1 MNIIQRLLRKN
12 LSMAQLV
19 GFTLANF
26 IGLLIVLLGL
36 QFYTDVRSIWQDE
49 DSFMQKDYLVINK
62 RVPGSGLL
70 TGERASFSADE
81 IADLEKQSWVRKVG
95 RFSSADYRLSASIEQ
110 AGRSMSTYMF
120 FESIPSEFVD
130 VDSDEWGYEEGDN
143 VVPII
148 ISKDYLSLY
157 NFGFASSTGL
167 PQFSETMIGSIPMRL
182 RISSAK
188 GSVELQGRIVGF
200 SNRLN
205 TILVPQ
211 EFMDWSN
218 QRYGRTAGARADPSR
233 LIIDVSSPGDVKIKD
248 YIAEHGYEIAGD
260 KANSTASYFLNVATG
275 VVLAIGAV
283 ITILSLFVLLLSIS
297 LLMQKNRQKM
307 HSLIMLGYE
316 LKEVGQPYRQL
327 VVAVNV
333 VAYLL
338 AVGAMLVMRMLYI
351 DAVRAMGASETTV
364 WTSLGVGVAITFAVV
379 LFNIIS
385 INRKVTSAFQLK

>member
-1 MNIIQRLLRKN
+1 MNIIHRLLRKN

-49 DSFMQKDYLVINK
+49 DSFMKKDYLIVNK
-62 RVPGSGLL
+62 KVSGSGFL
-70 TGERASFSADE
+70 TGERASFSAEE
-81 IADLEKQSWVRKVG
+81 IADIEKQSWVRKVG
-95 RFSSADYRLSASIEQ
+95 QFTSADYSLTASVQ
-110 AGRSMSTYMF
+110 QGGRGMSTYMF

-182 RISSAK
+182 RISSDR
-188 GSVELQGRIVGF
+188 GSAEMQGRIVGF

-218 QRYGRTAGARADPSR
+218 SRYGRTAGARADPSR

-283 ITILSLFVLLLSIS
+283 ITVLSLFVLLLSIS

-316 LKEVGQPYRQL
+316 LKEVGRPYRQL
-327 VVAVNV
+327 VVAVNA

-338 AVGAMLVMRMLYI
+338 AAGAMLAMRMLYI
-351 DAVRAMGASETTV
+351 DAVRAMGASDATV
-364 WTSLGVGVAITFAVV
+364 WLSLGVGAAITLAVV

-385 INRKVTSAFQLK
+385 INRKVASAF

>member
-62 RVPGSGLL
+62 RVSGSGLL
-70 TGERASFSADE
+70 IGERASFSTDE
-81 IADLEKQSWVRKVG
+81 IADIEKQSWVRKVG

-120 FESIPSEFVD
+120 FEAIPSEFVD

-188 GSVELQGRIVGF
+188 GSAELQGRIVGF

-316 LKEVGQPYRQL
+316 LKEVGRPYRQL
-327 VVAVNV
+327 VVAVNA

-338 AVGAMLVMRMLYI
+338 ATGAMLAMRMLYI

-364 WTSLGVGVAITFAVV
+364 WMSLGVGAMITIVV
-379 LFNIIS
+379 ILFNIIS
-385 INRKVTSAFQLK
+385 INRKVASAF

>member
-62 RVPGSGLL
+62 RVSGSGLL

-81 IADLEKQSWVRKVG
+81 IADIEKQSWVRKVG

-182 RISSAK
+182 RISSAN
-188 GSVELQGRIVGF
+188 GSAELQGRIVGF

-316 LKEVGQPYRQL
+316 LKEVGRPYRQL
-327 VVAVNV
+327 VVAVNA

-338 AVGAMLVMRMLYI
+338 AAGAMLAMRMLYI

-364 WTSLGVGVAITFAVV
+364 WMSLAVGAMITIVV
-379 LFNIIS
+379 ILFNIIS
-385 INRKVTSAFQLK
+385 INRKVASAF

>member
-62 RVPGSGLL
+62 RVSGSGLL

-81 IADLEKQSWVRKVG
+81 IADIEKQSWVRKVG

-130 VDSDEWGYEEGDN
+130 VNSDEWGYEEGDN

-188 GSVELQGRIVGF
+188 GSAELQGRIVGF

-218 QRYGRTAGARADPSR
+218 SRYGRTAGARADPSR

-327 VVAVNV
+327 VVAVNA

-338 AVGAMLVMRMLYI
+338 AVGAMLTMRMLYI

-364 WTSLGVGVAITFAVV
+364 WMSLGVGAAITLAVV

-385 INRKVTSAFQLK
+385 INRKVASAF

>member
-62 RVPGSGLL
+62 RVSGSGLL

-188 GSVELQGRIVGF
+188 GSAELQGRIVGF

-316 LKEVGQPYRQL
+316 LKEVGRPYRQL
-327 VVAVNV
+327 VVAVNA

-338 AVGAMLVMRMLYI
+338 AAGAMLAMRMLYI

-364 WTSLGVGVAITFAVV
+364 WMSLGVGAAITLAVV

-385 INRKVTSAFQLK
+385 INRKVASAF

>member
-49 DSFMQKDYLVINK
+49 DSFMKKDYLVINK
-62 RVPGSGLL
+62 RVSGSGLL

-188 GSVELQGRIVGF
+188 GSAELQGRIVGF

-316 LKEVGQPYRQL
+316 LKEVGRPYRQL
-327 VVAVNV
+327 VVAVNA

-338 AVGAMLVMRMLYI
+338 AAGAMLAMRMLYI

-364 WTSLGVGVAITFAVV
+364 WMSLGVGAMITIVV
-379 LFNIIS
+379 ILFNIIS
-385 INRKVTSAFQLK
+385 INRKVASAF

>member
-49 DSFMQKDYLVINK
+49 DSFMKKDYLVINK
-62 RVPGSGLL
+62 RVSGSGLL

-188 GSVELQGRIVGF
+188 GSAELQGRIVGF

-316 LKEVGQPYRQL
+316 LKEVGRPYRQL
-327 VVAVNV
+327 VVAVNA

-338 AVGAMLVMRMLYI
+338 AAGAMLAMRMLYI

-364 WTSLGVGVAITFAVV
+364 WVSLGVGAMITIVV
-379 LFNIIS
+379 ILFNIIS
-385 INRKVTSAFQLK
+385 INRKVASAF

>member
-1 MNIIQRLLRKN
+1 
-12 LSMAQLV
+12 MAQLA

-49 DSFMQKDYLVINK
+49 DSFMKKDYLVINK
-62 RVPGSGLL
+62 RVSGSGLL

-148 ISKDYLSLY
+148 ISKDSLSLY

-188 GSVELQGRIVGF
+188 GSAELQGRIVGF

-316 LKEVGQPYRQL
+316 LKEVGRPYRQL
-327 VVAVNV
+327 VVAVNA

-338 AVGAMLVMRMLYI
+338 AAGAMLAMRMLYI
-351 DAVRAMGASETTV
+351 DAVRAMGASDATV
-364 WTSLGVGVAITFAVV
+364 WLSLGVGAAITLAVV

-385 INRKVTSAFQLK
+385 INRKVASAF

>member
-62 RVPGSGLL
+62 RVSGSGLL

-81 IADLEKQSWVRKVG
+81 IADIEKQSWVRKVG

-188 GSVELQGRIVGF
+188 GGAELQGRIVGF

-316 LKEVGQPYRQL
+316 LKEVGRPYRQL
-327 VVAVNV
+327 VVAVNA

-338 AVGAMLVMRMLYI
+338 AAGAMLAMRMLYI

-364 WTSLGVGVAITFAVV
+364 WMSLGVGAMITIVV
-379 LFNIIS
+379 ILFNIIS
-385 INRKVTSAFQLK
+385 INRKVASAF

>member
-1 MNIIQRLLRKN
+1 MNIIHRLLRKN
-12 LSMAQLV
+12 LSMAQLA

-49 DSFMQKDYLVINK
+49 DSFMKKDYLVINK
-62 RVPGSGLL
+62 RVSGSGLL

-182 RISSAK
+182 RISSAN
-188 GSVELQGRIVGF
+188 GSAELQGRIVGF

-283 ITILSLFVLLLSIS
+283 ITVLSLFVLLLSIS

-316 LKEVGQPYRQL
+316 LKEVGRPYRQL
-327 VVAVNV
+327 VVAVNA

-338 AVGAMLVMRMLYI
+338 AAGAMLAMRMLYI
-351 DAVRAMGASETTV
+351 DAVRAMGASDATV
-364 WTSLGVGVAITFAVV
+364 WLSLGVGAAITLAVV

-385 INRKVTSAFQLK
+385 INRKVASAF

>member
-1 MNIIQRLLRKN
+1 MRKN
-12 LSMAQLV
+12 LSMAQLA

-49 DSFMQKDYLVINK
+49 DSFMKKDYLVINK
-62 RVPGSGLL
+62 RVSGSGLL

-81 IADLEKQSWVRKVG
+81 IADIERQSWVRKVG

-188 GSVELQGRIVGF
+188 GSAELQGRIVGF

-316 LKEVGQPYRQL
+316 LKEVGRPYRQL
-327 VVAVNV
+327 VVAVNA

-338 AVGAMLVMRMLYI
+338 AAGAMLAMRMLYI

-364 WTSLGVGVAITFAVV
+364 WMSLGVGAMITIVV
-379 LFNIIS
+379 ILFNIIS
-385 INRKVTSAFQLK
+385 INRKVASAF

>member
-62 RVPGSGLL
+62 RVSGSGLL

-81 IADLEKQSWVRKVG
+81 IADIEKQSWVRKVG

-130 VDSDEWGYEEGDN
+130 VDSDEWSYEEGDN

-188 GSVELQGRIVGF
+188 GSAELQGRIVGF

-218 QRYGRTAGARADPSR
+218 QRYGRAAGARADPSR

-316 LKEVGQPYRQL
+316 LKEVGRPYRQL
-327 VVAVNV
+327 VVAVNA

-338 AVGAMLVMRMLYI
+338 AAGAMLAMRMLYI

-364 WTSLGVGVAITFAVV
+364 WMSLGVGAMITIVV
-379 LFNIIS
+379 ILFNIIS
-385 INRKVTSAFQLK
+385 INRKVASAF

>member
-1 MNIIQRLLRKN
+1 MNIIHRLLRKN
-12 LSMAQLV
+12 LSMAQLA

-49 DSFMQKDYLVINK
+49 DSFMKKDYLVINK
-62 RVPGSGLL
+62 RVSGSGLL

-188 GSVELQGRIVGF
+188 GSAELQGRIVGF

-275 VVLAIGAV
+275 VVLAIGVV
-283 ITILSLFVLLLSIS
+283 ITVLSLFVLLLSIS

-316 LKEVGQPYRQL
+316 LKEVGRPYRQL
-327 VVAVNV
+327 VVAVNA

-338 AVGAMLVMRMLYI
+338 AAGAMLAMRMLYI

-364 WTSLGVGVAITFAVV
+364 WMSLGVGAMITIVV
-379 LFNIIS
+379 ILFNIIS
-385 INRKVTSAFQLK
+385 INRKVASAF

>member
-62 RVPGSGLL
+62 QVSGSGLL
-70 TGERASFSADE
+70 TGERASFSTDE
-81 IADLEKQSWVRKVG
+81 IADIEKQSWVRKVG

-188 GSVELQGRIVGF
+188 GSAELQGRIVGF

-316 LKEVGQPYRQL
+316 LKEVGRPYRQL
-327 VVAVNV
+327 VVAVNA

-338 AVGAMLVMRMLYI
+338 AAGAMLAMRMLYI

-364 WTSLGVGVAITFAVV
+364 WMSLGVGAMITIVV
-379 LFNIIS
+379 ILFNIIS
-385 INRKVTSAFQLK
+385 INRKVASAF

>member
-62 RVPGSGLL
+62 RVSGSGLL

-95 RFSSADYRLSASIEQ
+95 RFSSADYRLTASIEQ

-188 GSVELQGRIVGF
+188 GSAELQGRIVGF

-316 LKEVGQPYRQL
+316 LKEVGRPYRQL
-327 VVAVNV
+327 VVAVNA

-338 AVGAMLVMRMLYI
+338 AAGAMLAMRMLYI

-364 WTSLGVGVAITFAVV
+364 WMSLGVGAMITIVV
-379 LFNIIS
+379 ILFNIIS
-385 INRKVTSAFQLK
+385 INRKVASAF

>member
-49 DSFMQKDYLVINK
+49 DSFIQKDYLAINK
-62 RVPGSGLL
+62 RVSGSGLL

-81 IADLEKQSWVRKVG
+81 IADIERQAWVRKVG

-188 GSVELQGRIVGF
+188 GSAELQGRIVGF

-316 LKEVGQPYRQL
+316 LKEVGRPYRQL
-327 VVAVNV
+327 VVAVNA

-338 AVGAMLVMRMLYI
+338 AAGAMLAMRMLYI

-364 WTSLGVGVAITFAVV
+364 WMSLGVGAMITIVV
-379 LFNIIS
+379 ILFNIIS
-385 INRKVTSAFQLK
+385 INRKVASAF

>member
-62 RVPGSGLL
+62 RVSGSGLL

-81 IADLEKQSWVRKVG
+81 IADIEKQSWVRKVG

-188 GSVELQGRIVGF
+188 GSAELQGRIVGF

-316 LKEVGQPYRQL
+316 LKEVGRPYRQL
-327 VVAVNV
+327 VVAVNA

-338 AVGAMLVMRMLYI
+338 AAGAMLTMRMLYI

-364 WTSLGVGVAITFAVV
+364 WMSLGVGAMITIVV
-379 LFNIIS
+379 ILFNIIS
-385 INRKVTSAFQLK
+385 INRKVASAF

>member
-1 MNIIQRLLRKN
+1 MNIIHRLLRKN
-12 LSMAQLV
+12 LSMAQLA

-49 DSFMQKDYLVINK
+49 DSFMKKDYLVINK
-62 RVPGSGLL
+62 RVSGSGLL

-182 RISSAK
+182 RISSAN
-188 GSVELQGRIVGF
+188 GSAELQGRIVGF

-218 QRYGRTAGARADPSR
+218 SRYGRTVGARADPSR

-283 ITILSLFVLLLSIS
+283 ITVLSLFVLLLSIS

-316 LKEVGQPYRQL
+316 LKEVGRPYRQL
-327 VVAVNV
+327 VVAVNA

-338 AVGAMLVMRMLYI
+338 AAGAMLAMRMLYI
-351 DAVRAMGASETTV
+351 DAVRAMGASDATV
-364 WTSLGVGVAITFAVV
+364 WLSLGVGAAITLAVV

-385 INRKVTSAFQLK
+385 INRKVASAF

>member
-1 MNIIQRLLRKN
+1 
-12 LSMAQLV
+12 MAQLV

-26 IGLLIVLLGL
+26 IGLLIVLLGM

-49 DSFMQKDYLVINK
+49 DSFIQKDYLVINK
-62 RVPGSGLL
+62 RVSGSGLL
-70 TGERASFSADE
+70 TGERASFSVDE
-81 IADLEKQSWVRKVG
+81 IADIEKQSWVRKVG

-110 AGRSMSTYMF
+110 GGRSMSTYMF

-188 GSVELQGRIVGF
+188 GSAELQGRIVGF

-218 QRYGRTAGARADPSR
+218 SRYGRTAGARADPSR

-248 YIAEHGYEIAGD
+248 YIAEHDYEIAGD

-275 VVLAIGAV
+275 VVLAIGVV

-316 LKEVGQPYRQL
+316 LKDVGRPYRQL
-327 VVAVNV
+327 VVVVNA

-338 AVGAMLVMRMLYI
+338 AAGAMLAMRMLYI
-351 DAVRAMGASETTV
+351 DAVRAMGASETTM
-364 WTSLGVGVAITFAVV
+364 WLSLGVGAAITIAVI

-385 INRKVTSAFQLK
+385 INRKVASAF

>member
-1 MNIIQRLLRKN
+1 MNIIHRLLRKN

-62 RVPGSGLL
+62 QVSGSGLL

-81 IADLEKQSWVRKVG
+81 IADIEKQSWVRKVG

-182 RISSAK
+182 RISSAN
-188 GSVELQGRIVGF
+188 GSAELQGRIVGF

-316 LKEVGQPYRQL
+316 LKEVGRPYRQL
-327 VVAVNV
+327 VVAVNA

-338 AVGAMLVMRMLYI
+338 AAGAMLAMRMLYI

-364 WTSLGVGVAITFAVV
+364 WLSLGVGAAITLAVV

-385 INRKVTSAFQLK
+385 INRKVASAF

>member
-36 QFYTDVRSIWQDE
+36 QFYTDVHSIWQDE

-62 RVPGSGLL
+62 RVSGSGLL
-70 TGERASFSADE
+70 TGERATFSADE
-81 IADLEKQSWVRKVG
+81 IADIEKQSWVRKVG

-188 GSVELQGRIVGF
+188 GSAELQGRIVGF

-316 LKEVGQPYRQL
+316 LKEVGRPYRQL
-327 VVAVNV
+327 VVAVNA

-338 AVGAMLVMRMLYI
+338 AAGAMLAMRMLYI

-364 WTSLGVGVAITFAVV
+364 WMSLGVGAMITIVV
-379 LFNIIS
+379 ILFNIIS
-385 INRKVTSAFQLK
+385 INRKVASAF

>member
-62 RVPGSGLL
+62 RVSGSGLL

-81 IADLEKQSWVRKVG
+81 IADIEKQSWVRKVG

-188 GSVELQGRIVGF
+188 GSAELQGRIVGF

-316 LKEVGQPYRQL
+316 LKEVGRPYRQL
-327 VVAVNV
+327 VVAVNA

-338 AVGAMLVMRMLYI
+338 AAGAMLAMRMLYI
-351 DAVRAMGASETTV
+351 DTVRAMGASETTV
-364 WTSLGVGVAITFAVV
+364 WMSLGVGAMITIVV
-379 LFNIIS
+379 ILFNIIS
-385 INRKVTSAFQLK
+385 INRKVASAF

>member
-62 RVPGSGLL
+62 RVSGSGLL

-81 IADLEKQSWVRKVG
+81 IADIEKQSWVRKVG

-188 GSVELQGRIVGF
+188 GSAELQGRIVGF

-316 LKEVGQPYRQL
+316 LKEVGRPYRQL
-327 VVAVNV
+327 VVAVNA

-338 AVGAMLVMRMLYI
+338 AAGAMLAMRMLYI
-351 DAVRAMGASETTV
+351 DAVRAMGASDATV
-364 WTSLGVGVAITFAVV
+364 WLSLGVGAMITIVV
-379 LFNIIS
+379 ILFNIIS
-385 INRKVTSAFQLK
+385 INRKVASAF

>member
-1 MNIIQRLLRKN
+1 MNIIHRLLRKN
-12 LSMAQLV
+12 LSMAQLA

-49 DSFMQKDYLVINK
+49 DSFMKKDYLVINK
-62 RVPGSGLL
+62 RVSGSGLL

-188 GSVELQGRIVGF
+188 GSAELQGRIVGF

-316 LKEVGQPYRQL
+316 LKEVGRPYRQL
-327 VVAVNV
+327 VVAVNA

-338 AVGAMLVMRMLYI
+338 AAGAMLAMRMLYI
-351 DAVRAMGASETTV
+351 DAVRAMGASDATV
-364 WTSLGVGVAITFAVV
+364 WMSLGVGAMITIVV
-379 LFNIIS
+379 ILFNIIS
-385 INRKVTSAFQLK
+385 INRKVALAF

>member
-62 RVPGSGLL
+62 RVSGSGLL

-81 IADLEKQSWVRKVG
+81 IADIERQSWVRKVG

-188 GSVELQGRIVGF
+188 GSAELQGRIVGF

-283 ITILSLFVLLLSIS
+283 ITVLSLFVLLLSIS

-316 LKEVGQPYRQL
+316 LKEVGRPYRQL
-327 VVAVNV
+327 VVAVNA

-338 AVGAMLVMRMLYI
+338 AAGAMLAMRMLYI
-351 DAVRAMGASETTV
+351 DAVRAMGASDATV
-364 WTSLGVGVAITFAVV
+364 WLSLGVGAAITLAVV

-385 INRKVTSAFQLK
+385 INRKVASAF

>member
-62 RVPGSGLL
+62 RVSGSGLL

-81 IADLEKQSWVRKVG
+81 IADIEKQSWVRKVG

-188 GSVELQGRIVGF
+188 GSAELQGRIVGF

-316 LKEVGQPYRQL
+316 LKEVGRPYRQL
-327 VVAVNV
+327 VVAVNA

-338 AVGAMLVMRMLYI
+338 AAGAMLAMRMLYI

-364 WTSLGVGVAITFAVV
+364 WMPLGVGAMITIVV
-379 LFNIIS
+379 ILFNIIS
-385 INRKVTSAFQLK
+385 INRKVASAF

>member
-62 RVPGSGLL
+62 RVSGSGLL
-70 TGERASFSADE
+70 TGVRASFSADE
-81 IADLEKQSWVRKVG
+81 IADIEKQSWVRKVG

-188 GSVELQGRIVGF
+188 GSAELQGRIVGF

-316 LKEVGQPYRQL
+316 LKEVGRPYRQL
-327 VVAVNV
+327 VVAVNA

-338 AVGAMLVMRMLYI
+338 AAGAMLAMRMLYI

-364 WTSLGVGVAITFAVV
+364 WMSLGVGAMITIVV
-379 LFNIIS
+379 ILFNIIS
-385 INRKVTSAFQLK
+385 INRKVASAF

>member
-62 RVPGSGLL
+62 RVSGSGLL

-81 IADLEKQSWVRKVG
+81 IADIEKQSWVRKVG

-182 RISSAK
+182 RISSAN
-188 GSVELQGRIVGF
+188 GSAELQGRIVGF

-316 LKEVGQPYRQL
+316 LKEVGRPYRQL
-327 VVAVNV
+327 VVAVNA

-338 AVGAMLVMRMLYI
+338 AAGAMLAMRMLYI

-364 WTSLGVGVAITFAVV
+364 WMSLGVGAMITIVV
-379 LFNIIS
+379 ILFNIIS
-385 INRKVTSAFQLK
+385 INRKVASAF

>member
-62 RVPGSGLL
+62 RVSGSGLL

-81 IADLEKQSWVRKVG
+81 IADIEKQSWVRKVG

-188 GSVELQGRIVGF
+188 GSAELQGRIVGF

-283 ITILSLFVLLLSIS
+283 ITILSLFVLLLFIS

-316 LKEVGQPYRQL
+316 LKEVGRPYRQL
-327 VVAVNV
+327 VVAVNA

-338 AVGAMLVMRMLYI
+338 AAGAMLAMRMLYI

-364 WTSLGVGVAITFAVV
+364 WMSLGVGAMITIVV
-379 LFNIIS
+379 ILFNIIS
-385 INRKVTSAFQLK
+385 INRKVASAF

>member
-62 RVPGSGLL
+62 RVSGSGLL

-81 IADLEKQSWVRKVG
+81 IADIEKQSWVRKVG

-188 GSVELQGRIVGF
+188 GSAELQGRIVGF

-316 LKEVGQPYRQL
+316 LKEVGRPYRQL
-327 VVAVNV
+327 VVAVNA

-338 AVGAMLVMRMLYI
+338 ATGAMLTMRMLYI

-364 WTSLGVGVAITFAVV
+364 WMSLGVGAMITIVV
-379 LFNIIS
+379 ILFNIIS
-385 INRKVTSAFQLK
+385 INRKVASAF

>member
-49 DSFMQKDYLVINK
+49 DSFMKKDYLVINK
-62 RVPGSGLL
+62 RVSGSGLL

-182 RISSAK
+182 RISSAN
-188 GSVELQGRIVGF
+188 GSAELQGRIVGF

-283 ITILSLFVLLLSIS
+283 ITVLSLFVLLLSIS

-316 LKEVGQPYRQL
+316 LKEVGRPYRQL
-327 VVAVNV
+327 VVAVNA

-338 AVGAMLVMRMLYI
+338 AAGAMLAMRMLYI

-364 WTSLGVGVAITFAVV
+364 WMSLGVGAMITIVV
-379 LFNIIS
+379 ILFNIIS
-385 INRKVTSAFQLK
+385 INRKVASAF

>member
-62 RVPGSGLL
+62 RVSGSGLL

-81 IADLEKQSWVRKVG
+81 IADIEKQSWVRKVG

-188 GSVELQGRIVGF
+188 GSAELQGRIVGF

-316 LKEVGQPYRQL
+316 LKEVGRPYRQL
-327 VVAVNV
+327 VVAVNA

-338 AVGAMLVMRMLYI
+338 AAGAMLAMRMLYI

-364 WTSLGVGVAITFAVV
+364 WMSLGVGAAITLAVV

-385 INRKVTSAFQLK
+385 INRKVASAF

>member
-62 RVPGSGLL
+62 QVSGSGLL

-81 IADLEKQSWVRKVG
+81 IADIEKQSWVRKVG

-188 GSVELQGRIVGF
+188 GSAELQGRIVGF

-233 LIIDVSSPGDVKIKD
+233 LIIDVRSPGDVKIKD

-316 LKEVGQPYRQL
+316 LKEVGRPYRQL
-327 VVAVNV
+327 VVAVNA

-338 AVGAMLVMRMLYI
+338 AAGAMLAMRMLYI

-364 WTSLGVGVAITFAVV
+364 WMSLGVGAAITLAVV

-385 INRKVTSAFQLK
+385 INRKVASAF

>member
-62 RVPGSGLL
+62 RVSGSGLL

-81 IADLEKQSWVRKVG
+81 IADIEKQSWVRKVG

-188 GSVELQGRIVGF
+188 GSAELQGRIVGF

-283 ITILSLFVLLLSIS
+283 ITVLSLFVLLLSIS

-316 LKEVGQPYRQL
+316 LKEVGRPYRQL
-327 VVAVNV
+327 VVAVNA

-338 AVGAMLVMRMLYI
+338 AAGAMLAMRMLYI

-364 WTSLGVGVAITFAVV
+364 WMSLGVGAMITIVV
-379 LFNIIS
+379 ILFNIIS
-385 INRKVTSAFQLK
+385 INRKVASAF

>member
-62 RVPGSGLL
+62 RVSGSGLL

-81 IADLEKQSWVRKVG
+81 IADLERQSWVRKVG

-188 GSVELQGRIVGF
+188 GSAELQGRIVGF

-316 LKEVGQPYRQL
+316 LKEVGRPYRQL
-327 VVAVNV
+327 VVAVNA

-338 AVGAMLVMRMLYI
+338 AAGAMLAMRMLYI

-364 WTSLGVGVAITFAVV
+364 WMSLGVGAMITIVV
-379 LFNIIS
+379 ILFNIIS
-385 INRKVTSAFQLK
+385 INRKVASAF

>member
-62 RVPGSGLL
+62 RVSGSGLL

-81 IADLEKQSWVRKVG
+81 IADIEKQSWVRKVG

-188 GSVELQGRIVGF
+188 GSAELQGRIVGF

-218 QRYGRTAGARADPSR
+218 SRYGRTAGARADPSR

-316 LKEVGQPYRQL
+316 LKEVGRPYRQL
-327 VVAVNV
+327 VVAVNA

-338 AVGAMLVMRMLYI
+338 AVGAMLAMRMLYI

-364 WTSLGVGVAITFAVV
+364 WMSLGVGAMITIVV
-379 LFNIIS
+379 ILFNIIS
-385 INRKVTSAFQLK
+385 INRKVASAF

>member
-62 RVPGSGLL
+62 RVSGSGLL

-81 IADLEKQSWVRKVG
+81 IADLERQSWVRKVG

-188 GSVELQGRIVGF
+188 GGAELQGRIVGF

-316 LKEVGQPYRQL
+316 LKEVGRPYRQL
-327 VVAVNV
+327 VVAVNA

-338 AVGAMLVMRMLYI
+338 AAGAMLAMRMLYI

-364 WTSLGVGVAITFAVV
+364 WMSLGVGAMITIVV
-379 LFNIIS
+379 ILFNIIS
-385 INRKVTSAFQLK
+385 INRKVASAF

>member
-62 RVPGSGLL
+62 RVSGSGLL

-81 IADLEKQSWVRKVG
+81 IADIEKQSWVRKVG

-188 GSVELQGRIVGF
+188 GSAELQGRIVGF

-316 LKEVGQPYRQL
+316 LKEVGRPYRQL
-327 VVAVNV
+327 VVAVNA

-338 AVGAMLVMRMLYI
+338 AAGAMLAMRMLYI

-364 WTSLGVGVAITFAVV
+364 WMSLGVGAMITIAVI

-385 INRKVTSAFQLK
+385 INRKVASAF